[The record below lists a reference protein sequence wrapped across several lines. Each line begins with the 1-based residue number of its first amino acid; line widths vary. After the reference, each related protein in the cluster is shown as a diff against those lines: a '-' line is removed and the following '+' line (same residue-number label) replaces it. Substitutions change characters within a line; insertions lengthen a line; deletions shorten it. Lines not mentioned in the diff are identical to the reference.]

1 VHAHGTAGPVVFAI
15 TSPGSR
21 DGKSF
26 VASNLALAFAR
37 ANYRTLLIDGDGR
50 RGTLHRVLKGTQRVP
65 GLTDFLGGDVNQ
77 TDVMQSTSYRSLYFI
92 GCGKRRSD
100 GPELL
105 NSERMAELF
114 GVLRS
119 TFTAIIV
126 DTPPLGAGVD
136 AFALA
141 TIAGNLLMVLRPG
154 LADRDLVATRLQ
166 LLHRL
171 PVRILGAVLNNV
183 REGPEYRGYSYYLEG
198 YEAKDEPVER
208 QRPVLRAP
216 R

>member
-1 VHAHGTAGPVVFAI
+1 VFAI
-15 TSPGSR
+15 TSPASR

-26 VASNLALAFAR
+26 VASNLALAFAQ
-37 ANYRTLLIDGDGR
+37 ANYRTVLIDGDGR
-50 RGTLHRVLKGTQRVP
+50 RGTLHRVLKGTVRMP
-65 GLTDFLGGDVNQ
+65 GLTDFLGGDANQ
-77 TDVMQSTSYRSLYFI
+77 TEVIQSTSYRSLYFI
-92 GCGKRRSD
+92 GCGQRRSD
-100 GPELL
+100 APELL
-105 NSERMAELF
+105 SSPRMSELF
-114 GVLRS
+114 GFLRS
-119 TFTAIIV
+119 NFTAIIV
-126 DTPPLGAGVD
+126 DSPPMGAGVD

-141 TIAGNLLMVLRPG
+141 TIAGNLLMVLRPD
-154 LADRDLVATRLQ
+154 LADRELVETRLE
-166 LLHRL
+166 LLNRL